1 MNRAQPGAHL
11 ESPGWSR
18 PLHGARSLAGALW
31 RDPALAPSV
40 RALLALYLFIYLWSV
55 PMLMFDLVPTW
66 GSGMGGFL
74 LILQGALVA
83 IWLANAAGIRG
94 AIAAGAI
101 LLGSYL
107 VEYVGVTQGVPFGQ
121 YRYTGT
127 LGLQLGGSVPLAI
140 PFAWLMVVPGA
151 VMTVARLRR
160 TALVV
165 PLAALLAT
173 LLDLLIEPVAA
184 YVIDYWQWIETG
196 PYYGIPTTNFLA
208 WGGTALVLAYLLW
221 RVAGN
226 LHRQPP
232 VAWLPPL
239 LFTLN
244 AGQFTLVNAARGFWW
259 PVLVGG
265 VLLLLVWRLRWRR
278 TMTA

>member
-1 MNRAQPGAHL
+1 LLGAW
-11 ESPGWSR
+11 WS
-18 PLHGARSLAGALW
+18 
-31 RDPALAPSV
+31 DPALPPPI
-40 RALLALYLFIYLWSV
+40 RALLGLYLFIYVWSV
-55 PMLMFDLVPTW
+55 PMLMFDLVPAW

-74 LILQGALVA
+74 LMLQGVLVGS
-83 IWLANAAGIRG
+83 WLVSAAGMRG
-94 AIAAGAI
+94 AVAAGAI

-107 VEYVGVTQGVPFGQ
+107 VEYVGVTRGVPFGQ
-121 YRYTGT
+121 YRYTTT
-127 LGLQLGGSVPLAI
+127 LGLQLGGAVPLAI

-151 VMTVARLRR
+151 VMIVARLRR

-165 PLAALLAT
+165 PLAALLAM

-208 WGGTALVLAYLLW
+208 WGGTALVLAYVLW
-221 RVAGN
+221 QVAGN
-226 LHRQPP
+226 LHRPPP

-244 AGQFTLVNAARGFWW
+244 AWQFTLVNAAQGFWW

-265 VLLLLVWRLRWRR
+265 VLLLLVWRLHWRR

>member
-1 MNRAQPGAHL
+1 MSRAQPGAHL
-11 ESPGWSR
+11 ESPRRSR
-18 PLHGARSLAGALW
+18 PLHGALSLAGALW
-31 RDPALAPSV
+31 RDPALAPPL

-94 AIAAGAI
+94 VIAAGAI

-107 VEYVGVTQGVPFGQ
+107 VEYVGVTYGVPFGQ

-127 LGLQLGGSVPLAI
+127 LGLQLGGAVPLAI

-165 PLAALLAT
+165 PLAALLAM

-208 WGGTALVLAYLLW
+208 WGGTALVLAYVLW
-221 RVAGN
+221 RVAGD
-226 LHRQPP
+226 LHRPPP

-244 AGQFTLVNAARGFWW
+244 AGQFTLINAAQGFWW

-265 VLLLLVWRLRWRR
+265 VLLLLVWRLQWRPI
-278 TMTA
+278 MAA